1 MPSLLPRLDL
11 ADLEPMANR
20 HTTEQLFPGRRSG
33 HRASPRAQLDKVGH
47 IPAIPAAKA
56 PTSAGEPGS
65 TCGEL
70 LDFCNQILAD
80 NAQQSLLL
88 PSPARKPASYRTKSA
103 DLAKCVPHRSNNS
116 SMRRGR
122 NTNVANKQV
131 KMPKIVALRSVAPR
145 NVTLYCLDFYLT

>member
-56 PTSAGEPGS
+56 PTSAGEPGVNLRRAAR
-65 TCGEL
+65 L
-70 LDFCNQILAD
+70 LQPDPRRQRA
-80 NAQQSLLL
+80 AK
-88 PSPARKPASYRTKSA
+88 SPLT
-103 DLAKCVPHRSNNS
+103 
-116 SMRRGR
+116 
-122 NTNVANKQV
+122 VA
-131 KMPKIVALRSVAPR
+131 
-145 NVTLYCLDFYLT
+145 C